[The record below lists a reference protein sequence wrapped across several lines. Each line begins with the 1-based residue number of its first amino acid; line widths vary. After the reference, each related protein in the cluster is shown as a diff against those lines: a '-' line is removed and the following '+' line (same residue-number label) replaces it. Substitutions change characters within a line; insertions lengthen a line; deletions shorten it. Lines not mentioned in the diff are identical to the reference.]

1 MRYLAGKERA
11 IELVPHLSEGGFL
24 AVVAGLED
32 ERPGRVPPLP
42 ADMCTGRREL
52 AAELLLRVSVTD
64 LLAGADAGPLDIE
77 TDVAM
82 RGRCEMEEPVRDRSI
97 VRDGQVLHEEA
108 RGPGARIDLG
118 RAVRYQRR
126 PEETTNGINP
136 RIEVVELVREV
147 RGRRPLENVESD
159 ETDGGVL
166 MVAGEVDVLALH
178 DPHVG
183 AKGQVAERALPL
195 AAGISRRDAAIEVED
210 RRRVAGT
217 EEIEVE
223 VRTEDVRGARHR
235 FGSAG
240 SAPGGCDQRK
250 PGSSECDSA
259 DACGRAG
266 DKRPA

>member
-1 MRYLAGKERA
+1 MGRSGRVRPRERAGGAKHRGRDGLPHKSRRTLARVNRVVGGRDGPPPMRYLAWKESSV
-11 IELVPHLSEGGFL
+11 ELVSHLAEAGVL
-24 AVVAGLED
+24 ALVAGLED
-32 ERPGRVPPLP
+32 ESSGRIPPLP

-82 RGRCEMEEPVRDRSI
+82 RGRCEMEEPVRDRPI
-97 VRDGQVLHEEA
+97 VRDRQVLHVEA

-118 RAVRYQRR
+118 SAVRYQRR

-136 RIEVVELVREV
+136 RIEVVKLVREV

-166 MVAGEVDVLALH
+166 VATSEVDVLALH

-183 AKGQVAERALPL
+183 AKGQVAELALPD
-195 AAGISRRDAAIEVED
+195 AAGVSRR
-210 RRRVAGT
+210 
-217 EEIEVE
+217 
-223 VRTEDVRGARHR
+223 
-235 FGSAG
+235 
-240 SAPGGCDQRK
+240 
-250 PGSSECDSA
+250 
-259 DACGRAG
+259 
-266 DKRPA
+266 

>member
-11 IELVPHLSEGGFL
+11 VELVPHLSEGGFL
-24 AVVAGLED
+24 AVVG
-32 ERPGRVPPLP
+32 
-42 ADMCTGRREL
+42 
-52 AAELLLRVSVTD
+52 
-64 LLAGADAGPLDIE
+64 
-77 TDVAM
+77 
-82 RGRCEMEEPVRDRSI
+82 DR
-97 VRDGQVLHEEA
+97 QVLHAEA

-118 RAVRYQRR
+118 SAVRYQCR
-126 PEETTNGINP
+126 PEETTIRINP
-136 RIEVVELVREV
+136 RVEVVQLVREV

-159 ETDGGVL
+159 EPDGGVL
-166 MVAGEVDVLALH
+166 VAAGEVDVLALH
-178 DPHVG
+178 DPHVR
-183 AKGQVAERALPL
+183 AKGQATERALPH
-195 AAGISRRDAAIEVED
+195 AAGVSRRDAAIEVEN
-210 RRRVAGT
+210 RRGIAVA

-259 DACGRAG
+259 DARGRAG